1 MRENA
6 SEVAASGQADMRAEG
21 PRYVA
26 VDLERAVDSIGAG
39 RLLISI
45 ADALAKAMKHPESA
59 ARAYGILLARLEGQS
74 LDQIARREGISRER
88 IRQVVRD
95 VRRIVVARPGL
106 FVGFDALE
114 QAVRNEIRDD
124 AERFQ
129 SWLERRGSG

>member
-1 MRENA
+1 MSA
-6 SEVAASGQADMRAEG
+6 SAVADPVGGIGAQVDA
-21 PRYVA
+21 
-26 VDLERAVDSIGAG
+26 DLERAVDSIGAG
-39 RLLISI
+39 RLLFSI
-45 ADALAKAMKHPESA
+45 ADALAKAMKHPDSA

-95 VRRIVVARPGL
+95 IRRIVVARPGL

>member
-1 MRENA
+1 MSA
-6 SEVAASGQADMRAEG
+6 SAVADPVEG
-21 PRYVA
+21 VGA
-26 VDLERAVDSIGAG
+26 QVDADLERAVDSIGAG
-39 RLLISI
+39 RLLFSI
-45 ADALAKAMKHPESA
+45 ADALAKAMKHPDSA

-95 VRRIVVARPGL
+95 IRRIVVARPGL

>member
-1 MRENA
+1 MSGDA
-6 SEVAASGQADMRAEG
+6 SAVADPVGGIGAQVDA
-21 PRYVA
+21 
-26 VDLERAVDSIGAG
+26 DLERAVDSIGAG
-39 RLLISI
+39 RLLFSI
-45 ADALAKAMKHPESA
+45 ADALAKAMKHPDSA

-95 VRRIVVARPGL
+95 IRRIVVARPGL

>member
-1 MRENA
+1 MSGDA
-6 SEVAASGQADMRAEG
+6 SAVADPVGGLGAQVDA
-21 PRYVA
+21 
-26 VDLERAVDSIGAG
+26 DLERAVDSIGAG
-39 RLLISI
+39 RLLFGI
-45 ADALAKAMKHPESA
+45 ADALAKAMKHPDSA

-95 VRRIVVARPGL
+95 IRRIVVARPGL